1 MINFILANCRVGQKK
16 MGVEKAPQIIY
27 SRLLKYHN
35 KFNKHIDIDN
45 QVSISE
51 HSFEINKGY
60 KMLYDKYNDF
70 TKKNNYPIITLG
82 GDHSIALAS
91 CQAFIDKYKE
101 DGHIIWID
109 AHVDLNTYESSASK
123 NSHGM
128 PVSSLMGIHGTY
140 PIINKKYNLKP
151 EQITYLGPRSIDKE
165 EQMIINK
172 YDIQLYS
179 SKDMR
184 NINKYDIKLYSS
196 KDMRNTYYNC
206 HNNLFKILDEL
217 QEKIKDKVIHIS
229 FDIDVLDPSL
239 VKSTGTTVDKG
250 LTIHDIYLILN
261 NITKNNMVASCDF
274 VEYNP
279 NIGDIKEK
287 ERSLNYMEFSINT
300 VINNL

>member
-35 KFNKHIDIDN
+35 KFNKHINIDN

-51 HSFEINKGY
+51 YGFEMNKGY

-82 GDHSIALAS
+82 GDHSVALAS

-109 AHVDLNTYESSASK
+109 AHVDINTYASSDSK
-123 NSHGM
+123 NLHGM
-128 PVSSLMGIHGTY
+128 PVSSLMGIMDL
-140 PIINKKYNLKP
+140 PIINKKYDLKP
-151 EQITYLGPRSIDKE
+151 EQITYLGPRSVDKE
-165 EQMIINK
+165 EQMIIK
-172 YDIQLYS
+172 H
-179 SKDMR
+179 
-184 NINKYDIKLYSS
+184 YDIKLYSS
-196 KDMRNTYYNC
+196 DDIRS
-206 HNNLFKILDEL
+206 NLLGILDEV
-217 QEKIKDKVIHIS
+217 QEKVKDKIIHIS
-229 FDIDVLDPSL
+229 FDIDVIDPIL
-239 VKSTGTTVDKG
+239 GPSTGTTVDKG
-250 LTIHDIYLILN
+250 LNMYDIYTILN
-261 NITKNNMVASCDF
+261 NITKNNLIASCDF

-279 NIGDIKEK
+279 EIGSIKEK
-287 ERSLNYMEFSINT
+287 ERTLNYMELSINT

>member
-35 KFNKHIDIDN
+35 KFNKHINIDN

-51 HSFEINKGY
+51 YGFEMNKGY

-82 GDHSIALAS
+82 GDHSVALAT

-109 AHVDLNTYESSASK
+109 AHADINTVASSDSK
-123 NSHGM
+123 NLHGM
-128 PVSSLMGIHGTY
+128 PVSSLMGLMDL
-140 PIINKKYNLKP
+140 PIINKKYDLKP
-151 EQITYLGPRSIDKE
+151 EQITYLGPRSVDKE
-165 EQMIINK
+165 EQMIIK
-172 YDIQLYS
+172 H
-179 SKDMR
+179 
-184 NINKYDIKLYSS
+184 YDIKLYSS
-196 KDMRNTYYNC
+196 EDIRS
-206 HNNLFKILDEL
+206 NLLGILDEV
-217 QEKIKDKVIHIS
+217 QEKVKDKIIHIS
-229 FDIDVLDPSL
+229 FDIDVIDPIL
-239 VKSTGTTVDKG
+239 GPSTGTTVDKG
-250 LTIHDIYLILN
+250 LNMYDIYTILN
-261 NITKNNMVASCDF
+261 NITKNNLIASCDF

-279 NIGDIKEK
+279 EIGSIKEK
-287 ERSLNYMEFSINT
+287 ERTLNYMELSINT

>member
-35 KFNKHIDIDN
+35 KFNKHINIDN

-51 HSFEINKGY
+51 YGFEMNKGY

-82 GDHSIALAS
+82 GDHSVALAT

-109 AHVDLNTYESSASK
+109 AHADINTVASSDSK
-123 NSHGM
+123 NLHGM
-128 PVSSLMGIHGTY
+128 PVSSLMGIMDL
-140 PIINKKYNLKP
+140 PIINKKYDLKP
-151 EQITYLGPRSIDKE
+151 EQITYLGPRSVDKE
-165 EQMIINK
+165 EQMIIK
-172 YDIQLYS
+172 H
-179 SKDMR
+179 
-184 NINKYDIKLYSS
+184 YDIKLYSS
-196 KDMRNTYYNC
+196 EDIRS
-206 HNNLFKILDEL
+206 NLLGILDEV
-217 QEKIKDKVIHIS
+217 QEKVKDKIIHIS
-229 FDIDVLDPSL
+229 FDIDVIDPIL
-239 VKSTGTTVDKG
+239 APSTGTTLDKG
-250 LTIHDIYLILN
+250 LNMYDIYTILN
-261 NITKNNMVASCDF
+261 NITKNNLIASCDF

-279 NIGDIKEK
+279 EIGSIKEK
-287 ERSLNYMEFSINT
+287 ERTLNYMELSINT

>member
-35 KFNKHIDIDN
+35 KFNKHINIDN

-51 HSFEINKGY
+51 YSFEVNKGY

-82 GDHSIALAS
+82 GDHSIALS
-91 CQAFIDKYKE
+91 TCQAFIDKYKE

-109 AHVDLNTYESSASK
+109 AHTDINTYKSSGSK
-123 NSHGM
+123 NLHGM
-128 PVSSLMGIHGTY
+128 PVSSLMGIMDL

-151 EQITYLGPRSIDKE
+151 EQITYLGPRSVDKE
-165 EQMIINK
+165 EM
-172 YDIQLYS
+172 DI
-179 SKDMR
+179 
-184 NINKYDIKLYSS
+184 INKYDIKLYSS
-196 KDMRNTYYNC
+196 EDIRNTNVNYDC
-206 HNNLFKILDEL
+206 HNNLLKILDEV
-217 QEKIKDKVIHIS
+217 QEKIKDKFIHIS
-229 FDIDVLDPSL
+229 FDIDVIDPSL

-250 LTIHDIYLILN
+250 LTMHDIWIILN
-261 NITKNNMVASCDF
+261 YITKNNMIASCDF

-287 ERSLNYMEFSINT
+287 ERSLNYMELSINT
-300 VINNL
+300 VINNLS

>member
-35 KFNKHIDIDN
+35 KFNKHINLDN

-51 HSFEINKGY
+51 YGFEMNKGY

-82 GDHSIALAS
+82 GDHSVALAT

-109 AHVDLNTYESSASK
+109 AHTDINTYESSDSK
-123 NSHGM
+123 NLHGM
-128 PVSSLMGIHGTY
+128 PVSSLMGIMDL
-140 PIINKKYNLKP
+140 PIINKKYDLKP
-151 EQITYLGPRSIDKE
+151 EQITYLGPRSVDKE
-165 EQMIINK
+165 EQMIIK
-172 YDIQLYS
+172 H
-179 SKDMR
+179 
-184 NINKYDIKLYSS
+184 YDIKLYSS
-196 KDMRNTYYNC
+196 EDIR
-206 HNNLFKILDEL
+206 NNLLGILDEI
-217 QEKIKDKVIHIS
+217 QEKVKDKIIHIS
-229 FDIDVLDPSL
+229 FDIDVIDPIL
-239 VKSTGTTVDKG
+239 GPSTGTTVDKG
-250 LTIHDIYLILN
+250 LNMYDIYTILN
-261 NITKNNMVASCDF
+261 NITKNNIIASCDF

-279 NIGDIKEK
+279 EIGSIKEK
-287 ERSLNYMEFSINT
+287 ERTLNYMELSINT